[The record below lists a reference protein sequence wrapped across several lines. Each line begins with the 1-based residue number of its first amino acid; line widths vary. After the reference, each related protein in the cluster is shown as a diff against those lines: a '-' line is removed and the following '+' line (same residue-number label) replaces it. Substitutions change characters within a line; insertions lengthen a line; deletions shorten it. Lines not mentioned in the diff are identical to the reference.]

1 MTSFPIYPV
10 RQVEKKEK
18 NVSIL
23 ETFLKKTHLLTSMS
37 IMSSFKPACL
47 QNEERKETF
56 LKFLRLKKNTL
67 RAHQSLQATIEKK
80 ETFRNEMFLN

>member
-1 MTSFPIYPV
+1 
-10 RQVEKKEK
+10 
-18 NVSIL
+18 
-23 ETFLKKTHLLTSMS
+23 MS

-67 RAHQSLQATIEKK
+67 RAHQSLQATIEK
-80 ETFRNEMFLN
+80 RNVSKRNVS